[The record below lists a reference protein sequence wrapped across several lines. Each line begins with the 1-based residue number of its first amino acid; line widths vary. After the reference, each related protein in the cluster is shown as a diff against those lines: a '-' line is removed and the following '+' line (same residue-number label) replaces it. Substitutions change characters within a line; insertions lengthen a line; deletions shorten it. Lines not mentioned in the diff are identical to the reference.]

1 MLLLGFIYIA
11 IIYFSLQ
18 NYFFLAILNFLLQF
32 FIFVYRKHIYFYQYF
47 NFRLQNFIFVLQY
60 FNSLANIYGI
70 VLTPA
75 ASKNFFGSVF
85 ARRHLTKLISDRL
98 LRQRNG
104 LMIYNKIERVL
115 VITKRIL
122 NYYNTNFSLGI
133 TSKVQ
138 KVNQKYTFTQKLT
151 TKHNF
156 QTPSL
161 TFSSTVTEWNAQDC
175 GISKTAKDTSML
187 PSKINQMKV
196 GLSHEAGRALM
207 PSCLGISPPKSRIFQ
222 FSDAAIVYIS
232 SNGRPQLLA
241 QGCVYA
247 NRAESVT
254 NEQNDLPSVM

>member
-1 MLLLGFIYIA
+1 
-11 IIYFSLQ
+11 
-18 NYFFLAILNFLLQF
+18 
-32 FIFVYRKHIYFYQYF
+32 
-47 NFRLQNFIFVLQY
+47 
-60 FNSLANIYGI
+60 
-70 VLTPA
+70 
-75 ASKNFFGSVF
+75 
-85 ARRHLTKLISDRL
+85 
-98 LRQRNG
+98 
-104 LMIYNKIERVL
+104 MIYNKIERVL

-122 NYYNTNFSLGI
+122 NYYNSNFSLGI

-175 GISKTAKDTSML
+175 GILKTAKDTSML

-196 GLSHEAGRALM
+196 SHETVSEANFEVGRALM
-207 PSCLGISPPKSRIFQ
+207 PSCLGMCPPKSRIFQ

-241 QGCVYA
+241 QGCVYCMLIGQ
-247 NRAESVT
+247 RVSQMSRMFYLRWC
-254 NEQNDLPSVM
+254 EQRKNLTQLFWRDCSWFIGFIKKNFGWIFNIIGWLFSHTAATQLCSNTL